1 MQSIYNF
8 IQEHWCVCN
17 NMSTDCI
24 QYATK
29 NKFTYRVFNEK
40 LLKNTTS
47 VSKLLE
53 KCVGTTR
60 KMHSFQSL
68 KQTPLDNKG
77 LTFLEL
83 KWTIC
88 QSPLI
93 SSFIFF
99 GENLQIATTTFR
111 IVILASVNTR
121 DLPSKQ
127 VFLQW
132 HWWLFQET
140 KDRSF
145 FSNLCFRQRVEM
157 LLTFYVKT

>member
-1 MQSIYNF
+1 MTRSDICSVLQF
-8 IQEHWCVCN
+8 WKTFKEHKFSFKTFWKVCGF
-17 NMSTDCI
+17 
-24 QYATK
+24 YKK
-29 NKFTYRVFNEK
+29 NAF
-40 LLKNTTS
+40 L
-47 VSKLLE
+47 
-53 KCVGTTR
+53 
-60 KMHSFQSL
+60 L

-99 GENLQIATTTFR
+99 SENLQIATTTFR